1 MKNLAI
7 FTIPKKTMDFFE
19 VAGGFRLDSVLEGTP
34 PRKGEPPARR
44 EGCCLFVTYPWGSPP
59 EPDKFCTLRI
69 APINRDLRDIVDF
82 IDVFPFLNHKAQC
95 TQNKACPLGETMSL
109 RSRFIGACGFPH

>member
-19 VAGGFRLDSVLEGTP
+19 VTGGLRLDSVLEGTP

-44 EGCCLFVTYPWGSPP
+44 EGCCLFVTYQWGNPQ
-59 EPDKFCTLRI
+59 
-69 APINRDLRDIVDF
+69 APIYRGN
-82 IDVFPFLNHKAQC
+82 
-95 TQNKACPLGETMSL
+95 GEGL
-109 RSRFIGACGFPH
+109 VQRSRDGSGTGSRQSIQKTRPPLSGIKNG